1 MHKNILIAGV
11 VIAITAGA
19 AMAQT
24 GAQRPANPPPPAA
37 GQPAAGQPDG
47 PGPGFRGAPGFRRGP
62 GGPGFGGFRGRF
74 RQPPT
79 AQQVQQ
85 RNAAL
90 VARLD
95 ANKDGRVTFEE
106 FRAEQERRRME
117 RQRRMFERF
126 SGEKDSFTL
135 DQLNARSL
143 ERLNDRGQRRGFRGG
158 PDGRGPDGRGR
169 GGQPGQPPAAPAA
182 R

>member
-19 AMAQT
+19 AIAQT
-24 GAQRPANPPPPAA
+24 QTQTQTQRPAAPPAA
-37 GQPAAGQPDG
+37 AGDDRGARGG
-47 PGPGFRGAPGFRRGP
+47 PGGPGFRRGP
-62 GGPGFGGFRGRF
+62 GFGGPGGFRGGQF

-79 AQQVQQ
+79 PQEVQQ

-90 VARLD
+90 VARMD
-95 ANKDGRVTFEE
+95 ANRDGRVTFEE
-106 FRAEQERRRME
+106 FRADQERQRTE

-135 DQLNARSL
+135 DQLNARAL
-143 ERLNDRGQRRGFRGG
+143 ERLNDRDGRRGPGAPGGPGARRGG
-158 PDGRGPDGRGR
+158 PPA
-169 GGQPGQPPAAPAA
+169 GQAPAAPAA